1 MLFCYQHHHSFGV
14 GDLGYILS
22 LNLCI
27 TKYAPEVVT
36 QWIMK
41 LAKNGVK
48 SSNRSSGGTTIL
60 VIIGIGIMNY
70 SMNLS
75 IMIFNVIP
83 FNYLFFKVVI

>member
-27 TKYAPEVVT
+27 TKYAPEFVT

-41 LAKNGVK
+41 LAKNRVK

-60 VIIGIGIMNY
+60 VIIGIGF
-70 SMNLS
+70 MNLKRYS

-83 FNYLFFKVVI
+83 FNYLF

>member
-27 TKYAPEVVT
+27 TKYAPEFVT

-41 LAKNGVK
+41 LAKNRAK

-60 VIIGIGIMNY
+60 VIIGIGF
-70 SMNLS
+70 MNLKRFS
-75 IMIFNVIP
+75 GDEP
-83 FNYLFFKVVI
+83 FNNDL

>member
-27 TKYAPEVVT
+27 TKYAPEFVT

-41 LAKNGVK
+41 LAKNRVK

-60 VIIGIGIMNY
+60 VIIGIG
-70 SMNLS
+70 L
-75 IMIFNVIP
+75 FDEP
-83 FNYLFFKVVI
+83 FNNEFSCHTI